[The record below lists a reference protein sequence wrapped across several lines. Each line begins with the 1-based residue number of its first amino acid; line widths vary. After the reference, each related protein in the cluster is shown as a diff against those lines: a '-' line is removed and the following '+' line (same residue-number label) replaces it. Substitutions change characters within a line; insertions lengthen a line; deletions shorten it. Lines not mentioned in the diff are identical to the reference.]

1 MFSFFEKAATAEQK
15 VAFQQQ
21 KEQQLATD
29 RAKLQQA
36 KAEQAEWRTE
46 EAAMKRPPGRPKNE
60 SSLTGQLVCGD
71 TERAQG
77 HSLAGALAK
86 ETKLQRLRMQSSPV
100 AGWQLA
106 VTHQGCPH
114 PSSTISTREQQPQQ
128 RGERGGQQQQ

>member
-46 EAAMKRPPGRPKNE
+46 EAAMKRPP
-60 SSLTGQLVCGD
+60 
-71 TERAQG
+71 ER
-77 HSLAGALAK
+77 K
-86 ETKLQRLRMQSSPV
+86 IPV
-100 AGWQLA
+100 SQ
-106 VTHQGCPH
+106 V
-114 PSSTISTREQQPQQ
+114 S
-128 RGERGGQQQQ
+128 